1 MSGYAIRTREL
12 LESKKQTIAIL
23 ERENTLLRVMI
34 ADLNRII
41 ETKLNKKWNKQTKQ
55 KKPNHSF
62 ATALIVRKN
71 ITQQQDIKS
80 SALNALI

>member
-41 ETKLNKKWNKQTKQ
+41 ETKLNKK
-55 KKPNHSF
+55 
-62 ATALIVRKN
+62 
-71 ITQQQDIKS
+71 
-80 SALNALI
+80 